1 MSGTAWS
8 IEFIENGNSM
18 YYKIKIK
25 NEDDLILRNRT
36 AFDGQEVGII
46 FPPII

>member
-8 IEFIENGNSM
+8 IEFIANGNSM

-36 AFDGQEVGII
+36 AFDGEAVSIM
-46 FPPII
+46 FPPFI